1 MILSWH
7 TVVNMSKI
15 HRLCIMF
22 AFQQMLHGHVDLLL
36 PSAWWCGAWWQRLQG
51 ITLFRW
57 ESQSITF
64 TFGLA
69 SILALDPW
77 NTLKHL
83 ERPGINTW
91 HPHIAIP
98 STKTTCLACW
108 DSLTGESPMSLSSH
122 DFIRMDGS
130 EELFFAAFAKCFRV
144 SGGFPNRM
152 LYDTVP
158 SGYVKIAIENGH
170 L

>member
-1 MILSWH
+1 MDVHPTENVSFGIDPYPYVVNRSPKNNKGYESLATIQTDAQVNWDKVWVKNVWKPLILSWH

-83 ERPGINTW
+83 ETPWNTLK
-91 HPHIAIP
+91 HLT
-98 STKTTCLACW
+98 STHCN
-108 DSLTGESPMSLSSH
+108 S
-122 DFIRMDGS
+122 F
-130 EELFFAAFAKCFRV
+130 
-144 SGGFPNRM
+144 N
-152 LYDTVP
+152 
-158 SGYVKIAIENGH
+158 
-170 L
+170 